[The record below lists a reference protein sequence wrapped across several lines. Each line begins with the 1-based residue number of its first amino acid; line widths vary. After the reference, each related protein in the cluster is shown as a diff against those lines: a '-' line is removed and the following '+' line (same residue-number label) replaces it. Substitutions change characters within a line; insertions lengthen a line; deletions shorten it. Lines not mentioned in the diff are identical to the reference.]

1 MRANLHSYGN
11 NMQHRSSNIFGSI
24 YILSALTPQTKQS
37 YFEFYWCLGL
47 HVDLFKKGK
56 CNCIL
61 KNKK

>member
-1 MRANLHSYGN
+1 
-11 NMQHRSSNIFGSI
+11 MQHRSSNIFGSI